1 MRLALSLG
9 YLSGESG
16 SVATDAAHALDLT
29 RVAQDAGYAQ
39 VWVGE
44 AYGTDAPSVL
54 GWLAAQT
61 STIGLGSAVMQVPA
75 RSPASAAMTA
85 ASLDALSG
93 GRFHLGLGVS
103 GPQVSAGWHGV
114 AFDKPL
120 ARTRA
125 YVETVRAALARQ
137 PVRHEGASDDLPALR
152 LAMPAPRADLPL
164 YLAALGPRNTELAG
178 EIADGWLPVFFSPE
192 HAGEAMGH
200 LAAGRARAQDADGAF
215 DVAPTVPLVVTG
227 TAGATTD
234 DAAGE
239 SAAAM
244 ARLAGHTALY
254 VGGMGSRTMNVYRD
268 AAARMGHGEVAGE
281 VTDHFLS
288 GRRREAAA
296 AVPLELMRSTGLV
309 GDPDEIA
316 ARLVAHAA
324 AGVTTV
330 CVSPM
335 AATPAGRQRALA
347 VVADALSASGAR
359 S

>member
-1 MRLALSLG
+1 MRLALTLG

-16 SVATDAAHALDLT
+16 SVATDAAHALDL
-29 RVAQDAGYAQ
+29 ALAAEGAGYAQ

-75 RSPASAAMTA
+75 RSAASTAMTA

-103 GPQVSAGWHGV
+103 GPQVSSGWHGV
-114 AFDKPL
+114 GFDKPL

-125 YVETVRAALARQ
+125 YVETVRTALARR
-137 PVRHEGASDDLPALR
+137 PVPPQGPGDDLPALR
-152 LAMPAPRADLPL
+152 LALPAPRADLPV

-192 HAGEAMGH
+192 HAGEAMDH
-200 LAAGRARAQDADGAF
+200 LAAGRARAADPSR
-215 DVAPTVPLVVTG
+215 DVAVVPTVPLVVTG
-227 TAGATTD
+227 AAGATGG
-234 DAAGE
+234 DADGE
-239 SAAAM
+239 EAAAM
-244 ARLAGHTALY
+244 ARLAAHTALY
-254 VGGMGSRTMNVYRD
+254 VGGMGSASLNVYRD
-268 AAARMGHGEVAGE
+268 AATRMGHGEAASRITE
-281 VTDHFLS
+281 HYLS

-296 AVPLELMRSTGLV
+296 AVPLELVRSTGLV
-309 GDPDEIA
+309 GDPDDIA
-316 ARLVAHAA
+316 GRLAAHAA

-330 CVSPM
+330 SVTPM
-335 AATPAGRQRALA
+335 AATPAGRQRALT
-347 VVADALSASGAR
+347 VAAEALSACGAG